1 MSCEGQVYLG
11 SPPGHDSRQAVFIL
25 QAASV
30 RPDAAGNL
38 RPEEG
43 WAGRLSDRICG
54 PSYAGP
60 AHYLFA
66 DQLSLIH
73 ISEPTRRS

>member
-66 DQLSLIH
+66 DQSAGSYIVH
-73 ISEPTRRS
+73 S

>member
-1 MSCEGQVYLG
+1 MKARFIWEVRLVMITLSLQV
-11 SPPGHDSRQAVFIL
+11 IL
-25 QAASV
+25 HPAAV

-43 WAGRLSDRICG
+43 WAGHLSDRICG

-60 AHYLFA
+60 AHHPFA
-66 DQLSLIH
+66 DQSAG
-73 ISEPTRRS
+73 SCDA

>member
-54 PSYAGP
+54 PSMLA
-60 AHYLFA
+60 LLITFFA
-66 DQLSLIH
+66 DQSAG
-73 ISEPTRRS
+73 SYGV